1 MIATKIAAV
10 GNSKSRAAPEIGVRN
25 LQRTV
30 RVDTVDLKKFAAK
43 ALRMCLQL
51 RKNEATDLAK
61 LRELFVL
68 LVSDRRMTALHRR
81 FLHKPGPTDVLTFE
95 HGEIFLSV
103 ETARRNA
110 RIFGNSL
117 ARELRLYIVHG
128 LLHLHGFEDRTE
140 TDARKME
147 TMQERILRQ
156 LADRRN

>member
-1 MIATKIAAV
+1 MR
-10 GNSKSRAAPEIGVRN
+10 SKSKSATPPKFRVRN

-30 RVDTVDLKKFAAK
+30 RVNTVDLEEFGAK

-51 RKNEATDLAK
+51 RKNEATDLTK

-117 ARELRLYIVHG
+117 TRELRLYIVHG
-128 LLHLHGFEDRTE
+128 LLHLHSFEDRTE
-140 TDARKME
+140 AGARKMK

-156 LADRRN
+156 LAGRRN

>member
-1 MIATKIAAV
+1 MRS
-10 GNSKSRAAPEIGVRN
+10 NSKSATPPKFRVRN

-30 RVDTVDLKKFAAK
+30 RVNTVDLEEFGAK

-51 RKNEATDLAK
+51 RKNEATDLTK

-117 ARELRLYIVHG
+117 TRELRLYIVHG

-140 TDARKME
+140 AGARKMK

-156 LADRRN
+156 LAGRRN

>member
-1 MIATKIAAV
+1 MRS
-10 GNSKSRAAPEIGVRN
+10 NSKSATPPKFRVRN

-30 RVDTVDLKKFAAK
+30 RVNTVDLEEFGAK

-51 RKNEATDLAK
+51 RKNEATDLTK

-117 ARELRLYIVHG
+117 TRELRLYIVHG
-128 LLHLHGFEDRTE
+128 LLHLHSFEDRTE
-140 TDARKME
+140 AGARKMK

-156 LADRRN
+156 LAGRRN

>member
-1 MIATKIAAV
+1 MIATKIAA
-10 GNSKSRAAPEIGVRN
+10 GNSKSRATPEISVRN

-95 HGEIFLSV
+95 HGEIFLSI

-110 RIFGNSL
+110 RIFGNL
-117 ARELRLYIVHG
+117 LGLELRLYVVHG

-140 TDARKME
+140 ADARKMK

-156 LADRRN
+156 VAGRRN

>member
-1 MIATKIAAV
+1 MR
-10 GNSKSRAAPEIGVRN
+10 SKSKSATPPKISVRN

-30 RVDTVDLKKFAAK
+30 RVNTVDLKKFAAK

-51 RKNEATDLAK
+51 RKNEATDLTK

-117 ARELRLYIVHG
+117 TRELRLYIVHG
-128 LLHLHGFEDRTE
+128 LLHLHSFEDRTE
-140 TDARKME
+140 AGARKMK

-156 LADRRN
+156 LAGRRN